1 MGRRERAWVGSPLL
15 FLFVTVF
22 VDMIGYGIVVPL
34 LPFYVQR
41 YASGAV
47 LLGLI
52 GSLYAA
58 AQFFGGPFL
67 GGLSD
72 RVGRRPV
79 LLICLSGTS
88 LAYLLLGLADT
99 LLVLVFA
106 VALAG
111 GASGTLA
118 TAQAYIADSTEP
130 TERARGLG
138 LIGAAFGLG
147 LIAGPVLGG
156 LLSLFSL
163 GAPAIAASALALAN
177 ATFGFFKLPE
187 SLPII
192 RRTSTPILRLNPI
205 SQLGEVLGM
214 KWIRALLL
222 TVFLLNLS
230 FAGLLINFPLFS
242 NVRFGWSAP
251 ANAFFFAFIGLCAV
265 LTQGVLLGRLQPRLG
280 DKRLLLGGLALMALN
295 LALIALVPLGWMLY
309 PVVGVL
315 AIGTGLAIPA
325 LTALISRRA
334 SDREQ
339 GKIMGGQ
346 QAILSL
352 TLILGP
358 VLSGLSFDH
367 LGIPSPYWI
376 GSLLTILALLAA
388 AATLMPGLRTLPET
402 PQNHLSQP
410 TVRKPRKPGV

>member
-1 MGRRERAWVGSPLL
+1 VLERRTWRRSPLL

-22 VDMIGYGIVVPL
+22 VDMIGYGIVIPL
-34 LPFYVQR
+34 LPFYVRQ

-47 LLGLI
+47 LIGLL

-58 AQFFGGPFL
+58 MQFVGGPFL

-72 RVGRRPV
+72 RAGRRPV
-79 LLICLSGTS
+79 LLLCLSGAS
-88 LAYLLLGLADT
+88 LAYLLLGLGDT
-99 LLVLVFA
+99 LLLLVTA
-106 VALAG
+106 VVLAG
-111 GASGTLA
+111 GAGGTQA
-118 TAQAYIADSTEP
+118 TAQAYIADSTAPED
-130 TERARGLG
+130 RARGLG

-163 GAPAIAASALALAN
+163 GAPAFAASALALSN
-177 ATFGFFKLPE
+177 VVFGLFVLPE
-187 SLPII
+187 SLPAEH
-192 RRTSTPILRLNPI
+192 RAPTPILRLNPV
-205 SQLGEVLGM
+205 SQLGGVLKMGD
-214 KWIRALLL
+214 IRALLL
-222 TVFLLNLS
+222 AVFLLNLS

-242 NVRFGWSAP
+242 NVRFGWSATV
-251 ANAFFFAFIGLCAV
+251 NAFFFAFVGLCAV

-280 DKRLLLGGLALMALN
+280 DKSLLLGGLALMALN

-388 AATLMPGLRTLPET
+388 TATLLPGLRTLPET
-402 PQNHLSQP
+402 PEDHLSQ
-410 TVRKPRKPGV
+410 TAIRKPRKPGV

>member
-1 MGRRERAWVGSPLL
+1 MGRRERAWFGSPLL

-34 LPFYVQR
+34 LPFYVQQ
-41 YASGAV
+41 YTPGAV

-99 LLVLVFA
+99 ILVLVFA

-156 LLSLFSL
+156 ILSLFSL
-163 GAPAIAASALALAN
+163 GAPAFAASALALAN

-187 SLPII
+187 SLPLI
-192 RRTSTPILRLNPI
+192 RRTSTSILRLNPI

-214 KWIRALLL
+214 KGIRTLLL

-242 NVRFGWSAP
+242 NVRFGWSATV
-251 ANAFFFAFIGLCAV
+251 NAFFFAFVGLCAV

-280 DKRLLLGGLALMALN
+280 DERLLLGGLALMALN
-295 LALIALVPLGWMLY
+295 LALIALVPLG
-309 PVVGVL
+309 
-315 AIGTGLAIPA
+315 
-325 LTALISRRA
+325 
-334 SDREQ
+334 
-339 GKIMGGQ
+339 
-346 QAILSL
+346 
-352 TLILGP
+352 
-358 VLSGLSFDH
+358 
-367 LGIPSPYWI
+367 
-376 GSLLTILALLAA
+376 
-388 AATLMPGLRTLPET
+388 
-402 PQNHLSQP
+402 
-410 TVRKPRKPGV
+410 

>member
-34 LPFYVQR
+34 LPFYVQQ
-41 YASGAV
+41 YAPGAV

-58 AQFFGGPFL
+58 AQFFGGPFM

-72 RVGRRPV
+72 RAGRRPV

-118 TAQAYIADSTEP
+118 TAQAYIADSTGP

-147 LIAGPVLGG
+147 LIAGPAIGG

-163 GAPAIAASALALAN
+163 DAPALAASALALAN

-187 SLPII
+187 SLPIS
-192 RRTSTPILRLNPI
+192 RRTSTPILHLNPI

-214 KWIRALLL
+214 KGIRTLLL

-242 NVRFGWSAP
+242 NVRFGWSATT
-251 ANAFFFAFIGLCAV
+251 NAFFFAFVGLCAV

-280 DKRLLLGGLALMALN
+280 DKKLLLGGLALTALN

-325 LTALISRRA
+325 LTALISHRA

-358 VLSGLSFDH
+358 ILSGLAFDH
-367 LGIPSPYWI
+367 LGVPAPYWI
-376 GSLLTILALLAA
+376 GSLLTTLALLV
-388 AATLMPGLRTLPET
+388 AATTLLPGLRTLPET
-402 PQNHLSQP
+402 PQNHLSQ
-410 TVRKPRKPGV
+410 TTIRKPRKPGV